1 MLQVTALDVNLAVKQ
16 AFHVLYEQVNL
27 FYCHMLVHTQL
38 FHTYEERI
46 YKFVCKCLISF
57 F

>member
-1 MLQVTALDVNLAVKQ
+1 MLQVTVLDVNLAVKQ

-46 YKFVCKCLISF
+46 YKFVYKCLISF